1 MKKQIKKKYKK
12 NKFNIYSILYVVV
25 LILFINV
32 TYQQYSTAN
41 KEKKMIMKIDNEN
54 NIIKN
59 EIEEFKVKVSNVDKE
74 EFVKE
79 EVKKR
84 LKLIEKNEYIIKYK

>member
-1 MKKQIKKKYKK
+1 MKKKIKKKYKK
-12 NKFNIYSILYVVV
+12 NKFNIYSILYIIV
-25 LILFINV
+25 LVLFINV

-41 KEKKMIMKIDNEN
+41 KERKMIMRIDNEN

-59 EIEEFKVKVSNVDKE
+59 EIEEFKIKVSNTDKE

-79 EVKKR
+79 EVKK
-84 LKLIEKNEYIIKYK
+84 KIKINRKK

>member
-1 MKKQIKKKYKK
+1 MKKKIKRKYNK
-12 NKFNIYSILYVVV
+12 NKFNIYSILYIIV
-25 LILFINV
+25 LVLFINV
-32 TYQQYSTAN
+32 TYQQYSTVN

-84 LKLIEKNEYIIKYK
+84 LKLIEKNEYIVKYK

>member
-12 NKFNIYSILYVVV
+12 NKFNIYSILYIIV

-41 KEKKMIMKIDNEN
+41 KEKKMIMRIDNEN